1 MQFGGARKDGLSTGG
16 DGGEGGASWSGE
28 DADGG
33 GSRGSSDLRNKE
45 KSYKVKKRER
55 HRNRWL
61 TTTTYFASLCTPDVD
76 GDDVV
81 VGDGLREEVLA
92 VRFDDRD
99 RDRRRGG
106 ETGGYN
112 NK

>member
-1 MQFGGARKDGLSTGG
+1 M
-16 DGGEGGASWSGE
+16 
-28 DADGG
+28 AD
-33 GSRGSSDLRNKE
+33 
-45 KSYKVKKRER
+45 
-55 HRNRWL
+55 H
-61 TTTTYFASLCTPDVD
+61 TTYFASLCTPDVD

-99 RDRRRGG
+99 RRRGG

-112 NK
+112 NN